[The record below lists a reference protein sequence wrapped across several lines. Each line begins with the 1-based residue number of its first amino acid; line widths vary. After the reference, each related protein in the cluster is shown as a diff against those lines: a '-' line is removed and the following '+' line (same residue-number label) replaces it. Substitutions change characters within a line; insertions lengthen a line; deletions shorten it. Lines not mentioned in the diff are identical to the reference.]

1 MLPLVEDLDVKSLH
15 VRSPTNVVFLCG
27 GPYSEKGR
35 GRIKSL
41 RDAFLRVSLHPALA
55 ESDLILAETFTKQF
69 EFSSRYTDILQF
81 EADLAQIAELIILF
95 CESEGS
101 FAELGAFA
109 HDVEISKRLLVIIR
123 ETYANSGSFISLGPI
138 ARLRNQS
145 DNAVFT
151 VDDVRLGIRGKTHA
165 YISLDELKNLL
176 DTPLKLRLANSREP
190 STFNRKRDGHLIK
203 LIVGLVQDYGALTEK
218 EIQQALKS
226 LGIGILPVRLGA
238 YLLCARAVGWLE
250 LQETGFGRYL
260 VPKVESPAADFRVSS
275 NAMIKGRTRRMNHI
289 REVWHRTDK
298 QRFDA
303 IQKSLKGMGRG

>member
-1 MLPLVEDLDVKSLH
+1 MLPLVEDLSVKGLH

-27 GPYSEKGR
+27 GPYSERGK

-55 ESDLILAETFTKQF
+55 DSEVILAETFTKQF

-109 HDVEISKRLLVIIR
+109 HDDEISKRLLVVIR
-123 ETYANSGSFISLGPI
+123 ERYANSGSFISLGPI

-145 DNAVFT
+145 DNSVYT
-151 VDDVRLGIRGKTHA
+151 VDDTVLGTRGKSYA
-165 YISLDELKNLL
+165 DISLDELKRSL
-176 DTPLKLRLANSREP
+176 DTPLKLRLENSREP

-218 EIQQALKS
+218 EIQCALNS
-226 LGIGILPVRLGA
+226 LGMSIRPVRLGA
-238 YLLCARAVGWLE
+238 YLLCAKAVGWLE
-250 LQETGFGRYL
+250 LQETGFGRYF

-275 NAMIKGRTRRMNHI
+275 DAIIKGRTRRMNHI
-289 REVWHRTDK
+289 REIWHRTDR

-303 IQKSLKGMGRG
+303 IQKSLKVMDRE